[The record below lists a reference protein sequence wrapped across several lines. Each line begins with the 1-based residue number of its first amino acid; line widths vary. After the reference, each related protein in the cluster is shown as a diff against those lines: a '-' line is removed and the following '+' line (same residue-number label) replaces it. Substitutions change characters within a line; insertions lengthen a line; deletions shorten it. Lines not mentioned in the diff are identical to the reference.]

1 VPPTPGVAPRQRV
14 LTLIA
19 GDQGLQRPCRRI
31 ERVRFTAHPP
41 TGQPVEFLSDNQY
54 GAWLSGYFPTWWQA
68 AGVDLTLDLG
78 APTAVSHVRL
88 VSTMQP
94 ARGKK
99 LYEAGDLKF
108 SLVLSDDGFA
118 QDVRRT
124 DQPKVTFDE
133 TGIYPIFHHDFGRLP
148 TFQVE
153 VGSKARY
160 VKVVPVCV
168 NPAKPFVSFQGCEVY
183 GPEPADDLVV
193 KTFAADVN
201 GDGSNELVVG
211 TSNREI
217 AAYDASG
224 KRLWSS
230 RVPGDIF
237 TMACA
242 DLDEDGKSEVLAET
256 MREALHCLNGDGT
269 ERYRADLNQALRKV
283 MGDEHVDN
291 NTAAA
296 GALALGVWAPEGP
309 QSKVVVVPSEIS
321 YRVNGKGEAEPCWFF
336 QDWGWRGAARL
347 INLWPNEPEVLATVG
362 PSITLFSPRRDADG
376 NYVRLANKQPIGRP
390 GAWLMHSFGWA
401 QQVDLPG
408 YKGLL
413 AANEGGV
420 NWCPMDYLTSDAQ
433 TGGWGF
439 DTGGVPIV
447 AALAEDLNGDGLPE
461 VCLAREDGF
470 VNVLSL
476 ATGAPLAVGSGRSAL
491 NTGEP
496 ILGMAVLGAETG
508 SSPRRLAVGTRFA
521 VHVYGPDFARI
532 SRTEAPAIGFA
543 GPAGRE
549 RDRVF
554 IVQPDG
560 QIAVLALSRGSG

>member
-1 VPPTPGVAPRQRV
+1 
-14 LTLIA
+14 
-19 GDQGLQRPCRRI
+19 
-31 ERVRFTAHPP
+31 
-41 TGQPVEFLSDNQY
+41 
-54 GAWLSGYFPTWWQA
+54 
-68 AGVDLTLDLG
+68 
-78 APTAVSHVRL
+78 
-88 VSTMQP
+88 
-94 ARGKK
+94 
-99 LYEAGDLKF
+99 
-108 SLVLSDDGFA
+108 
-118 QDVRRT
+118 
-124 DQPKVTFDE
+124 
-133 TGIYPIFHHDFGRLP
+133 
-148 TFQVE
+148 
-153 VGSKARY
+153 
-160 VKVVPVCV
+160 VPVSV

-291 NTAAA
+291 STAAA

-309 QSKVVVVPSEIS
+309 QGKVVVVPSEIS
-321 YRVNGKGEAEPCWFF
+321 YRVNAKGEAEPCWFF
-336 QDWGWRGAARL
+336 QDWGWRGATRL
-347 INLWPNEPEVLATVG
+347 TNLWPNEPEVLATVG

-376 NYVRLANKQPIGRP
+376 NYVRLANKQPIGRA

-408 YKGLL
+408 YQGLL

-420 NWCPMDYLTSDAQ
+420 NWCPMAYLTSDSE

-439 DTGGVPIV
+439 NTGGVPIV
-447 AALAEDLNGDGLPE
+447 AALAEDLNSDGLPE

-470 VNVLSL
+470 VNILSL
-476 ATGAPLAVGSGRSAL
+476 ATGAPLALL

-496 ILGMAVLGAETG
+496 ILGMAVLGVKSG
-508 SSPRRLAVGTRFA
+508 SSPRRLAIGTRFA
-521 VHVYGPDFARI
+521 VHVCGPDFARI
-532 SRTEAPAIGFA
+532 SRTPAPAIGFA
-543 GPAGRE
+543 GPGGRD

-554 IVQPDG
+554 IVQCG
-560 QIAVLALSRGSG
+560 GRIAVLVLSGIGGGRL